1 MVFTIKITGIRT
13 ATVGDK
19 SDVVK
24 QVEWTMI
31 GEAEG
36 QKFELPQVTE
46 LADPNGQPFIPL
58 AELTEAN
65 VVQWIENTDTR
76 LQSIKDHIPYVL
88 NKEIAKATLVS
99 TNMPWA
105 PVPTSTT
112 SNDDLLARIM
122 EAAAKNS
129 LD

>member
-36 QKFELPQVTE
+36 QKFELSQVTE

-65 VVQWIENTDTR
+65 VVQWVEATEPN
-76 LQSIKDHIPYVL
+76 LQAIKDHIQYVL
-88 NKEIAKATLVS
+88 NKEIAKATLVNTS
-99 TNMPWA
+99 MPWA
-105 PVPTSTT
+105 PTP
-112 SNDDLLARIM
+112 
-122 EAAAKNS
+122 
-129 LD
+129 

>member
-1 MVFTIKITGIRT
+1 MKFTVKITGIRT

-19 SDVVK
+19 SNVVK

-31 GEAEG
+31 GEDQG

-46 LADPNGQPFIPL
+46 LEDPNGQPFIPL

-65 VVQWIENTDTR
+65 VVQWVESADAR
-76 LQSIKDHIPYVL
+76 LQAIKDHIQYVL
-88 NKEIAKATLVS
+88 DKEIAKAALVT

-105 PVPTSTT
+105 PTPAVP
-112 SNDDLLARIM
+112 
-122 EAAAKNS
+122 EEVPAA
-129 LD
+129 